1 MTTPIKPS
9 VTEYIESLRGSRKY
23 GPQVVHHK
31 KLPEKEACF
40 GKATDLHP
48 CLQNYLRAQGIE
60 NLYSHQQEA
69 VSAIKKGQDTMVAT
83 PTASGKTF
91 IYNLP
96 IFDALARGEECSA
109 LYLFPL
115 KALARDQFDT
125 ISDLFTTLPAEVMAK
140 YPLPAA
146 IYDGDTSS
154 YKRQKIKGA
163 QPPVLLTNPE
173 MLHLSLLPYHH
184 NWQKFFESLKFVVID
199 EVHTYRGILGAHMAW
214 VIRRLRRIA
223 ALYGADPVFIL
234 LSATIGNPQ
243 ELGEKLVD
251 KKVYVVDKSGSPEP
265 QKNMLFLNPW
275 EGAAFTACQLLEA
288 AVKRGLR
295 TIVYTQSRKITEL
308 VNMWTAPKLGELA
321 SKLSAYRAGFLPEER
336 REIEEKLFSGQLL
349 GVISTSA
356 LELGIDIGDLDICI
370 LVGYPG
376 SVMATMQRGGRVG
389 RGKKPSAIIMVA
401 GEDALDQ
408 HFMRDP
414 EDFFKRPPESAVLNP
429 FNETIMDDHLHC
441 MAAEKP
447 IARDEAIVDVLE
459 VQQSL
464 KRLSYSMVLLE
475 NSEGS
480 HYYATRKYPQRLVSL
495 RGGGITLT
503 IIDKESGEVVG
514 EIDGDRARKECHPQ
528 AVYLHRG
535 GTWLVDALHLEG
547 REVVAS
553 RKNPHFYTKALTDK
567 NTTIISTEKAKT
579 SFASPVFFGK
589 LRVSEQVTSFQKI
602 NKGSS
607 KIIAVIPLDLEKT
620 EFETEGL
627 WLIIPRLI
635 QEKMEA
641 EHYHFMGAIHA
652 LEHAIIALFPLFV
665 LCDRNDIGGI
675 SCPYHEQTEE
685 AAIFV
690 YDGHAGGVG
699 LSKEAYH
706 KIDPLLMEVQKTI
719 KSCSCSTGCPSCV
732 HSPKCGSGNRPIDK
746 KACLYLVELLL
757 KTRANFTPPRVEAK
771 PRSTGVAT
779 ISGLDLLP
787 ERYGVFDLETQYSA
801 EEVGGWHN
809 IEAMK
814 MSLAV
819 LYDSQLDE
827 YVTYLED
834 EVEAL
839 VEHIC
844 QLDMVV
850 GFNNIRFDN
859 RVLAGYGQF
868 KHERVPSLDLL
879 QSIHRRL
886 SYRLSLNRIAEAT
899 LGTEKTADG
908 LQALA
913 WYKEGRIDLIQKYCK
928 KDVEITRQ
936 VFLHALEEEH
946 LLFVNK
952 AQKKVRLPLD
962 LSQEIAALLK
972 IT

>member
-1 MTTPIKPS
+1 M
-9 VTEYIESLRGSRKY
+9 VY
-23 GPQVVHHK
+23 HK
-31 KLPEKEACF
+31 KMPEKEAHF
-40 GKATDLHP
+40 GEKLTFHP
-48 CLQNYLRAQGIE
+48 RLVTYLQNKGIQ

-69 VSAIKKGQDTMVAT
+69 ITSIQKGQDTLVAT

-96 IFDALARGEECSA
+96 IFEDIARGKECSA

-115 KALARDQFDT
+115 KALARDQFESIT
-125 ISDLFTTLPAEVMAK
+125 ELFKIMPQDVLDK
-140 YPLPAA
+140 LSLPAA
-146 IYDGDTSS
+146 IYDGDTTS
-154 YKRQKIKGA
+154 YRRQKIKNA

-184 NWQKFFESLKFVVID
+184 NWQKFFQKLKYVVID

-214 VIRRLRRIA
+214 VVRRLRRIA
-223 ALYGADPVFIL
+223 ALYGADPTFIL

-243 ELGEKLVD
+243 ELGEKLLD
-251 KKVYVVDKSGSPEP
+251 KSVYVVTKSGSPEP
-265 QKNMLFLNPW
+265 AKNMLFLNPW
-275 EGAAFTACQLLEA
+275 EGTAFTACQLLEA

-308 VNMWTAPKLGELA
+308 VTMWTAPKLGDLA

-336 REIEEKLFSGQLL
+336 REIEEKLFSGDLL

-414 EDFFKRPPESAVLNP
+414 EDFFKRPPESAVINP
-429 FNETIMDDHLHC
+429 FNEKIMDDHVHC
-441 MAAEKP
+441 MAAERP
-447 IARDEAIVDVLE
+447 IEKSETITCSPE
-459 VQQSL
+459 VQKSL

-475 NSEGS
+475 NSEGTT
-480 HYYATRKYPQRLVSL
+480 YYASRKYPQRLVSL
-495 RGGGITLT
+495 RGGGVNLT

-514 EIDGDRARKECHPQ
+514 EIDADRAMKECHPD

-535 GTWLVDALHLEG
+535 VTWLVDALHLEG

-553 RKNPHFYTKALTDK
+553 KKNPHFYTKALTDK
-567 NTTIISTEKAKT
+567 DTTIITTEKAKT

-589 LRVSEQVTSFQKI
+589 LRVSEQVTGFQKI

-607 KIIAVIPLDLEKT
+607 KVIAVVPLDLDKT
-620 EFETEGL
+620 EFETEGV
-627 WLIIPRLI
+627 WLIIPRVI
-635 QEKMEA
+635 KEKMED
-641 EHYHFMGAIHA
+641 EQYHFMGAIHA

-675 SCPYHEQTEE
+675 SCPYHEQVEE
-685 AAIFV
+685 AVIFV
-690 YDGHAGGVG
+690 YDGYAGGVG
-699 LSKEAYH
+699 LSKEAYD
-706 KIDPLLMEVQKTI
+706 KIDILLLEVRKTLV
-719 KSCSCSTGCPSCV
+719 SCSCSTGCPSCV

-746 KACLYLVELLL
+746 KSCLYLVDLLL
-757 KTRANFTPPRVEAK
+757 KTKPHFTLPQLQEVVTPAL
-771 PRSTGVAT
+771 PSL
-779 ISGLDLLP
+779 SGLDLLP
-787 ERYGVFDLETQYSA
+787 PRYGVFDLETQHSA
-801 EEVGGWHN
+801 EDVGGWHN

-844 QLDMVV
+844 MLDMVV

-859 RVLAGYGQF
+859 RVLAGYGYY
-868 KHERVPSLDLL
+868 KHEKVPTLDLL
-879 QSIHRRL
+879 SAIHSRL

-899 LGTEKTADG
+899 LGTEKSADG

-946 LLFVNK
+946 LLFFNK
-952 AQKKVRLPLD
+952 AQKKVRLPMN
-962 LSQEIAALLK
+962 LSQEMNALIK
-972 IT
+972 RKM